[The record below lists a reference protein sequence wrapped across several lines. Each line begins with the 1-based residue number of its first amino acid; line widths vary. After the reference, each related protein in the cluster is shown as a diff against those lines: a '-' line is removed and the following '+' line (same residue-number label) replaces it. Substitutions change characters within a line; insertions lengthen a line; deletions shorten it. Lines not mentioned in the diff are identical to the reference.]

1 MAEFHS
7 MPNRRGEDRKQVLF
21 KTAIKVGSIS
31 TQCEIRDIGPGGVR
45 IGAALQAA
53 PQTPVVLVI
62 DQLGE
67 FAARVAWMR
76 RGELGL
82 KFDEP
87 PERIYVALELI
98 ATYGQR

>member
-53 PQTPVVLVI
+53 PPASPGCGAVSSASSSTN
-62 DQLGE
+62 
-67 FAARVAWMR
+67 R
-76 RGELGL
+76 RNASTW
-82 KFDEP
+82 
-87 PERIYVALELI
+87 RSS
-98 ATYGQR
+98 

>member
-1 MAEFHS
+1 MADQFS
-7 MPNRRGEDRKQVLF
+7 MPNRRNEDRKEVLF
-21 KTAIKVGSIS
+21 KTRIKVGDIS

-45 IGAALQAA
+45 IGASLAAA

-67 FAARVAWMR
+67 YAARIAWVR
-76 RGELGL
+76 RGEIGL

-87 PERIYVALELI
+87 PERIYMALELI